1 MIESAARLKKKL
13 GFFYAQLGLVTG
25 KDRITE
31 KVSSRLGTPVR
42 LRPFLKGRGWG
53 LKYLVFPAGACEP
66 THLVK
71 AASRIIERRVARD
84 KVIRYY
90 PHPERFARE
99 AEILGAL
106 AEIGLGPSILMC
118 EADFFVREYLPG
130 CPLSELGQEDL
141 EAWLPRVLEA
151 LEEICE
157 AGILHTD
164 PNAENVI
171 VDRQNRRLFFID
183 SEISISE
190 PALGTVSPEHRLFCH
205 ERLLAT
211 LSRRPRESPAAGK
224 PFDERLPSLVRE
236 FYTHRKSPGLSPERA
251 VALLQGETAQR
262 NIPS

>member
-13 GFFYAQLGLVTG
+13 GFLYAQFGLVTG
-25 KDRITE
+25 KDRIAE
-31 KVSSRLGTPVR
+31 KASSRLGTPVR
-42 LRPFLKGRGWG
+42 LHPFPKGSGWG
-53 LKYLVFPAGACEP
+53 LKYLVFPAGASEP

-71 AASRIIERRVARD
+71 AASRIIERRVARGT
-84 KVIRYY
+84 VVPYY
-90 PHPERFARE
+90 PHPARFARE

-106 AEIGLGPSILMC
+106 AEIGLGPSMLMC

-130 CPLSELGQEDL
+130 CSLSELGQEDL
-141 EAWLPRVLEA
+141 VAWLPRVLEA

-171 VDRQNRRLFFID
+171 VDRQNRRLSFID
-183 SEISISE
+183 SEVSVSG
-190 PALGTVSPEHRLFCH
+190 PPLGTVSPERRLFCH

-211 LSRRPRESPAAGK
+211 LSRRPRESSAAGK
-224 PFDERLPSLVRE
+224 SFDERLPDLVRE